1 VPPGDESS
9 AVRALARRKSRARG
23 GPPRIRLSAGAIE
36 RLGIAVRLA
45 AAAVWLVAGAAKLPR
60 IEAFREAVERYDLLP
75 AAVAAPFAYALP
87 FLEIGLG
94 LYLAV
99 GLFVRGAAGVGTLL
113 FAAFLVAQ
121 GQAWVR
127 GLVID
132 CGCFGT
138 GVASS
143 VGIGTMLRD
152 LALGVPT
159 FAMLAFPARGLSLDR
174 RLFGAEDRFGS
185 LFGRAVPSPGRR
197 EVLDK
202 NSSL

>member
-1 VPPGDESS
+1 MPPSDKSV
-9 AVRALARRKSRARG
+9 AVRRARTDRDRGSG
-23 GPPRIRLSAGAIE
+23 GLPKIRLSAGAIE

-94 LYLAV
+94 LYLAL

-113 FAAFLVAQ
+113 FASFLVAQ
-121 GQAWVR
+121 GQAWAR

-138 GVASS
+138 GVGSS
-143 VGIGTMLRD
+143 VGIATMLRD
-152 LALGVPT
+152 LALGLPT

-185 LFGRAVPSPGRR
+185 LFVRAAARPGRR
-197 EVLDK
+197 VGT
-202 NSSL
+202 